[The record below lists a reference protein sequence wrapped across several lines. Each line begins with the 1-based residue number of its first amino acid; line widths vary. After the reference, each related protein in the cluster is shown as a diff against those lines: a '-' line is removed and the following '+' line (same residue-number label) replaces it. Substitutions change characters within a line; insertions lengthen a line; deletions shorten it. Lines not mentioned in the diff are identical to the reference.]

1 MEPQEII
8 ATAESG
14 SYPPNWH
21 VWNLRRGLVLREV
34 AWQAFIAVV
43 GFILLIFGL
52 SVTIPDNFTQGSLK
66 IALTVSL
73 LLLFAIMAFG
83 GAALVA
89 GDINRLRLAG
99 RYLLVMTPDDFIK
112 RTPRGVTHVP
122 MEYVTDIRL
131 VGVKMSTNDDD
142 QRPSRRFY
150 APGFIGG
157 APGFLSVL
165 SLRRTPRQQPKLSFV
180 DERESKTVVVGQDH
194 AFEDLGALE
203 YVLRIY
209 VGDKERALRAA
220 RSRR

>member
-99 RYLLVMTPDDFIK
+99 RYLLV
-112 RTPRGVTHVP
+112 
-122 MEYVTDIRL
+122 
-131 VGVKMSTNDDD
+131 
-142 QRPSRRFY
+142 
-150 APGFIGG
+150 
-157 APGFLSVL
+157 
-165 SLRRTPRQQPKLSFV
+165 
-180 DERESKTVVVGQDH
+180 
-194 AFEDLGALE
+194 
-203 YVLRIY
+203 
-209 VGDKERALRAA
+209 
-220 RSRR
+220 